1 TLIAYYNRERIRSD
15 ATNDKIVSEQE
26 RQHNYLKNGPY
37 ITTKE
42 AVAIYTTVVHWLESR
57 RFSLISFPSLTY
69 NHNLATTIEEHH
81 RFKLLVV
88 SVLFELAGD
97 YSSCIRIACDYITQ
111 TILDRLLILS
121 STSSPSPFIYNST
134 YSFVDYYLRIDQR
147 ERAFIILHQLKLSPY
162 LCLTALRIHLLVIQ
176 QGTSSSFNEEEK
188 YLHELNYV
196 LLIEF
201 MNKQIN
207 IMIKICHFINC

>member
-1 TLIAYYNRERIRSD
+1 MMPESIKQNKIRTILQHLIETLIAYYNRERIRSD

-121 STSSPSPFIYNST
+121 STSSPSPGKVWPKGN
-134 YSFVDYYLRIDQR
+134 R
-147 ERAFIILHQLKLSPY
+147 
-162 LCLTALRIHLLVIQ
+162 
-176 QGTSSSFNEEEK
+176 G
-188 YLHELNYV
+188 
-196 LLIEF
+196 
-201 MNKQIN
+201 
-207 IMIKICHFINC
+207 